1 MYVEDHKLNEKEL
14 KTYFSHIKGH
24 DKKKFLHVYDCYY
37 KQGKTLIESSLDNKF
52 ENHWLNLPANW
63 QIKTS
68 YDSIVQAY
76 LMPKNSFFTD
86 VIASKWYDMILQL
99 LKSSFEIA

>member
-1 MYVEDHKLNEKEL
+1 MR
-14 KTYFSHIKGH
+14 GQ
-24 DKKKFLHVYDCYY
+24 DKKRLLYVYDCYY
-37 KQGKTLIESSLDNKF
+37 KQGKTLLESSLDNKF
-52 ENHWLNLPANW
+52 ENRWLNLCANW

-99 LKSSFEIA
+99 LKSAFEIS